1 MMPGRLPADAA
12 DASLS
17 ENRTDGPS
25 PEAEVLDVLD
35 SDQAGVKAIRG
46 GAMRTAGFGLALL
59 FSAVSVPFMVR
70 HLGPVDYGYFV
81 TVSSIVFIIG
91 GITEA
96 GLTNLGI
103 REVSVLDGDARVSFL
118 SNLVGLRFAMTI
130 PGIAIAVALTWVTGA
145 KAPIVYGTAI
155 AGFGL
160 LLALTQ
166 QTYMIPL
173 NAQLRLG
180 WVTVLEVLKAG
191 TLSTFFLAAVI
202 AGAGLVAFYWASV
215 VASAVMIVA
224 TLLLVRQHGSLRPS
238 FDLAIWKR
246 ILVATLP
253 YAAAVAVGL
262 IYFRIAVVLMSYVAT
277 GEETGI
283 FSAAFRIVEML
294 AVIPWVVVSSAFPI
308 LARAARDD
316 EARLGYAVQR
326 LFELCLIVGVGL
338 SVCLS
343 VGAQFA
349 ISVIAGPGFD
359 ASVPVLR
366 LQSLTMITAFLLAT
380 WSFAM
385 LSLGLFRQI
394 LIANAVAA
402 VVAIAGTLVLAP
414 SLGAKGAA
422 LATVAAEAALVA
434 ILLTFLVRS
443 RPALA
448 PNLAVL
454 PKVAAAAALAV
465 GVALAAHQLPS
476 VVLSVLS
483 GLIFTGVVLAT
494 RAVPPD
500 LFGAIPFRRKSAS
513 MGESHSS
520 SS

>member
-1 MMPGRLPADAA
+1 MMPGRLPAEAVDGSA
-12 DASLS
+12 S
-17 ENRTDGPS
+17 ENRTDEPS
-25 PEAEVLDVLD
+25 PEAEVVDVLD
-35 SDQAGVKAIRG
+35 SEHAGTKAIRG
-46 GAMRTAGFGLALL
+46 GAVRTAGFGLALL

-103 REVSVLDGDARVSFL
+103 REVSVLDSDARVSFL
-118 SNLVGLRFAMTI
+118 SNLVGLRFALTI

-145 KAPIVYGTAI
+145 NAPIIYGTAI
-155 AGFGL
+155 VGFGL
-160 LLALTQ
+160 LLTLTQ

-191 TLSTFFLAAVI
+191 TLSAFFIAAVI
-202 AGAGLVAFYWASV
+202 AGAGLVTFYWASV
-215 VASAVMIVA
+215 VASAVMIAA
-224 TLLLVRQHGSLRPS
+224 TLLLVRHHGSLRPS
-238 FDLAIWKR
+238 FDLRIWRR
-246 ILVATLP
+246 ILRETLP

-262 IYFRIAVVLMSYVAT
+262 VYFRIAVVLMSYVST

-294 AVIPWVVVSSAFPI
+294 AIIPWIVVSSAFPI

-316 EARLGYAVQR
+316 ENRLGYAVQR
-326 LFELCLIVGVGL
+326 LFEMCLIIGVGL
-338 SVCLS
+338 AVCLAI
-343 VGAQFA
+343 GAPFA
-349 ISVIAGPGFD
+349 ISVIAGKGFD

-402 VVAIAGTLVLAP
+402 LVAVVGTLTLSP
-414 SLGAKGAA
+414 PLGAEGAA
-422 LATVAAEAALVA
+422 LATVAAETVLVA
-434 ILLTFLVRS
+434 ILLAFLIRS
-443 RPALA
+443 RPGLT
-448 PNLAVL
+448 PNLAVV
-454 PKVAAAAALAV
+454 PKVLAGAALAV
-465 GVALAAHQLPS
+465 AVALAAHQLPS
-476 VVLSVLS
+476 VVLSALA
-483 GLIFTGVVLAT
+483 GLIFTAVVLAT

-500 LFGAIPFRRKSAS
+500 LFGAIPFRRSS
-513 MGESHSS
+513 TSSGESS